1 MRIAAIH
8 LYPVK
13 SCAALSP
20 PEVAVDALGLEGDRR
35 YAILGASSRA
45 LTQRDCPVMA
55 TIRPAL
61 APGVLRLDLGGLA
74 EVEAAA
80 GSFSAACEADVWG
93 RRIPARAAAAALNV
107 QLSGF
112 LGIEARLVELGADAR
127 SSFADSKPVLV
138 VSTGSLDALNAVLG
152 RAVGME
158 RFRGNLVVEGAAPLA
173 ELGWR
178 RLSAGEVALEFA
190 EACERCEVT
199 TIDQASGVRRGD
211 EPLQTLATRFN
222 SVFGAHYRVA
232 RPGRIELGAALLPAP
247 ATG

>member
-1 MRIAAIH
+1 MRVAALH

-20 PEVAVDALGLEGDRR
+20 RATAVDALGLVGDRR
-35 YAILGASSRA
+35 YALLGASGRA
-45 LTQRDCPVMA
+45 LTQRDCPPMA

-61 APGVLRLDLGGLA
+61 VPGVLRLDLGGIA
-74 EVEAAA
+74 EIEAAA

-93 RRIPARAAAAALNV
+93 RRIPARAAPAALNA

-112 LGIEARLVELGADAR
+112 LGIEARLVELGADAGR
-127 SSFADSKPVLV
+127 SFADSRPVLV
-138 VSTGSLDALNAVLG
+138 VSTGSLDALNAALG

-158 RFRGNLVVEGAAPLA
+158 RFRGNIVVEEAVPLA
-173 ELGWR
+173 ELGWH
-178 RLSAGEVALEFA
+178 RLRAGEVELEFA

-199 TIDQASGVRRGD
+199 TIDQASGERRGA
-211 EPLQTLATRFN
+211 EPLQTLAARFN

-232 RPGRIELGAALLPAP
+232 RPGRIELGAELLPS
-247 ATG
+247 